1 MDDLI
6 SEQNEFR
13 KSASSAMVFRAL
25 RRLNFRLSIDVGK
38 KDLTYPVSTLL
49 IQRQVNVYTP
59 FSTFCDCIVRGKK
72 HF

>member
-38 KDLTYPVSTLL
+38 KDLTYPVTTL
-49 IQRQVNVYTP
+49 
-59 FSTFCDCIVRGKK
+59 
-72 HF
+72 